1 MKENLLLKLNLVNMK
16 KVITV
21 LSLFI
26 GTLAFSQASEAKIK
40 EFIKITG
47 ADKLAISSMQ
57 TYMDQLKKNAP
68 NIPDEF
74 WNEFAKEFTAD
85 KMVQLYVPIYAKYY
99 TESDIDEL
107 IKFYKS
113 PVGQKTI
120 SVLPSILQ
128 ESMEAGGKMGREVA
142 ERVMEKLDGEKGYTS
157 PPPPV
162 DSKKK

>member
-1 MKENLLLKLNLVNMK
+1 MKENLLLKFNSMK
-16 KVITV
+16 KIITV

-26 GTLAFSQASEAKIK
+26 GTLVFSQASEAKIR

-57 TYMDQLKKNAP
+57 TYMDQFKKSAP

-74 WNEFAKEFTAD
+74 WDEFAKEFTAD
-85 KMVQLYVPIYAKYY
+85 KMIQLYVPIYAKYY
-99 TESDIDEL
+99 TESDIDEM
-107 IKFYKS
+107 IRFYKS

-120 SVLPSILQ
+120 SVMPSILQ

-142 ERVMEKLDGEKGYTS
+142 ERVMEKLDGEKSYTS
-157 PPPPV
+157 PPPPAG
-162 DSKKK
+162 SKKK

>member
-1 MKENLLLKLNLVNMK
+1 MK
-16 KVITV
+16 KIITV
-21 LSLFI
+21 LSLLI
-26 GTLAFSQASEAKIK
+26 GTLVFSQASEAKIR

-57 TYMDQLKKNAP
+57 TYMDQFKKSAP

-74 WNEFAKEFTAD
+74 WDEFAKEFTAD
-85 KMVQLYVPIYAKYY
+85 KMIQLYVPIYAKYY
-99 TESDIDEL
+99 TESDIDEM
-107 IKFYKS
+107 IRFYKS

-120 SVLPSILQ
+120 SVMPSILQ

-157 PPPPV
+157 PPPPAGT
-162 DSKKK
+162 KKK